1 MSTAIKL
8 ILTSLISMFFLQNLH
23 AQSANIDLQGHRGS
37 RGLMPENT
45 IEAMLE
51 AIRLGVTTLEMDVVI
66 TKDKQVVLS
75 HEPFMNL
82 EIATL
87 PIGVNNN
94 VNAKA
99 FNIFQMTFEEVK
111 TWDVGS
117 KFNPRFPDQ
126 KKMKVHKPLLK
137 ELIEAVESYTKAN
150 KLPQVAYNIETKM
163 SPDTDEL
170 FHPGPV
176 EFVDLLSKVIID
188 AGIANR
194 TTIQSFDPR
203 SLIELHKRK
212 APFQLSYL
220 IEATQK
226 TTASEVIATLGFK
239 PDIISPYYSMV
250 DTSLVQ
256 DFHHQQIKVIVW
268 TVNKEEDIKKMGAL
282 GVDGIISDY
291 PNRFVVLKHE

>member
-8 ILTSLISMFFLQNLH
+8 ILTSLISMIFLPNLH
-23 AQSANIDLQGHRGS
+23 AQSAKIDLQGHRGS
-37 RGLMPENT
+37 RGLMPENS

-51 AIRLGVTTLEMDVVI
+51 AIRWGVTTLEMDVVI

-75 HEPFMNL
+75 HEPFMNI

-87 PIGVNNN
+87 PVGVNNN
-94 VNAKA
+94 ENSKA
-99 FNIFQMTFEEVK
+99 FNIFQMTYEEVK

-126 KKMKVHKPLLK
+126 RKMKVHKPLLK

-212 APFQLSYL
+212 TPFQLSYL
-220 IEATQK
+220 IEATSK
-226 TTASEVIATLGFK
+226 TTSAQVLARLGFK
-239 PDIISPYYSMV
+239 PDIISPEYSMV
-250 DTSLVQ
+250 DASFVQ
-256 DFHHQQIKVIVW
+256 DFHQQKMKIIVW
-268 TVNKEEDIKKMGAL
+268 TVNQEADIKKMAAL

-291 PNRFVVLKHE
+291 PNRFAVLKQ

>member
-1 MSTAIKL
+1 MSTDIKL

-23 AQSANIDLQGHRGS
+23 AQSAKIDLQGHRGS

-51 AIRLGVTTLEMDVVI
+51 AIRWGVTTLEMDVVI
-66 TKDKQVVLS
+66 TKEKQVVLS

-87 PIGVNNN
+87 PEGVYKSGNS
-94 VNAKA
+94 KA
-99 FNIFQMTFEEVK
+99 FNIFQMTYEEVK

-126 KKMKVHKPLLK
+126 RKMKVHKPLLK

-150 KLPQVAYNIETKM
+150 NLPQVAYNIETKM

-203 SLIELHKRK
+203 SLIELHKRE

-220 IEATQK
+220 IEATPK
-226 TTASEVIATLGFK
+226 TTAAQVLASLGFK
-239 PDIISPYYSMV
+239 PDIISPDYSMV
-250 DTSLVQ
+250 DASFVQ
-256 DFHHQQIKVIVW
+256 DFHQQKMKIIVW
-268 TVNKEEDIKKMGAL
+268 TVNQEADIKKMAAL
-282 GVDGIISDY
+282 WVDGIISDY
-291 PNRFVVLKHE
+291 PNRFAVLKQ

>member
-1 MSTAIKL
+1 
-8 ILTSLISMFFLQNLH
+8 
-23 AQSANIDLQGHRGS
+23 
-37 RGLMPENT
+37 
-45 IEAMLE
+45 
-51 AIRLGVTTLEMDVVI
+51 MDVVI

-87 PIGVNNN
+87 PEGVNNIGN
-94 VNAKA
+94 SKA
-99 FNIFQMTFEEVK
+99 FNIFQMTYEEVK

-126 KKMKVHKPLLK
+126 RKMKVHKPLLK

-220 IEATQK
+220 IEATPK
-226 TTASEVIATLGFK
+226 TTAAQVLASLAFK
-239 PDIISPYYSMV
+239 PDIISPDYSMV
-250 DTSLVQ
+250 DASFVQ
-256 DFHHQQIKVIVW
+256 DFHQQKMKIIVW
-268 TVNKEEDIKKMGAL
+268 TVNQVADIKKMAAL
-282 GVDGIISDY
+282 GVDGIITDY
-291 PNRFVVLKHE
+291 PNRFAVLKQ

>member
-23 AQSANIDLQGHRGS
+23 AQSAKIDLQGHRGS

-51 AIRLGVTTLEMDVVI
+51 AIKWGVTTLEMDVVI

-82 EIATL
+82 EIASL
-87 PIGVNNN
+87 PEGVNNMGN
-94 VNAKA
+94 SKA
-99 FNIFQMTFEEVK
+99 FNIFQMTYEEVK

-126 KKMKVHKPLLK
+126 KKMRVYKPLLK
-137 ELIEAVESYTKAN
+137 DLIAAVETYIKDN
-150 KLPQVAYNIETKM
+150 NLPQVSYNIETKM

-176 EFVDLLSKVIID
+176 EFVDLLSKVILES
-188 AGIANR
+188 GIANR

-220 IEATQK
+220 IEATPK
-226 TTASEVIATLGFK
+226 TTAAEVVAKLGFK
-239 PDIISPYYSMV
+239 PDMISPAYSMV
-250 DTSLVQ
+250 DALFVQ
-256 DFHHQQIKVIVW
+256 DFHEQQMKIIVW
-268 TVNKEEDIKKMGAL
+268 TVNQEADIKKMAAL

-291 PNRFVVLKHE
+291 PNRFAVLKQQ

>member
-8 ILTSLISMFFLQNLH
+8 ILTTLISMFFLQNLH
-23 AQSANIDLQGHRGS
+23 AQSAKIDLQGHRGS

-51 AIRLGVTTLEMDVVI
+51 AIRWGVTTLEMDVVI

-87 PIGVNNN
+87 PVGVNNN
-94 VNAKA
+94 GNSKA
-99 FNIFQMTFEEVK
+99 FNIFQMTYEEVK

-126 KKMKVHKPLLK
+126 RKMKVYKPLLK

-150 KLPQVAYNIETKM
+150 NLPQVAYNIETKM

-220 IEATQK
+220 IEATPK
-226 TTASEVIATLGFK
+226 TTAAQVLASFGFK
-239 PDIISPYYSMV
+239 PDIISPDYSIV
-250 DTSLVQ
+250 DASFVQ
-256 DFHHQQIKVIVW
+256 DFHQQKMKIIVW
-268 TVNKEEDIKKMGAL
+268 TVNQVADIKKMAAL

-291 PNRFVVLKHE
+291 PNRFAVLKQ

>member
-8 ILTSLISMFFLQNLH
+8 ILTSLFSMFFLQNLH
-23 AQSANIDLQGHRGS
+23 AQSAKIDLQGHRGS

-51 AIRLGVTTLEMDVVI
+51 AIKWGVTTLEMDVVI
-66 TKDKQVVLS
+66 TKDKKVVLS
-75 HEPFMNL
+75 HEPYMNL
-82 EIATL
+82 EIAT
-87 PIGVNNN
+87 PPEGIINKANS
-94 VNAKA
+94 KA
-99 FNIFQMTFEEVK
+99 FNIYQMTYDEVK

-137 ELIEAVESYTKAN
+137 DLIAAIETYINDN

-163 SPDTDEL
+163 SPETDDL
-170 FHPGPV
+170 FHPGSV
-176 EFVDLLSKVIID
+176 EFVDLLSKVIFD

-194 TTIQSFDPR
+194 TTIQSFDSR
-203 SLIELHKRK
+203 SLIELHKRN

-226 TTASEVIATLGFK
+226 ISASEVIASLGFK
-239 PDIISPYYSMV
+239 PDVISPAFSMV
-250 DTSLVQ
+250 DASFVQ
-256 DFHHQQIKVIVW
+256 DFHQQKMKIIVW
-268 TVNKEEDIKKMGAL
+268 TVNQEADIIKMAAL

-291 PNRFVVLKHE
+291 PNRFAVLKQ

>member
-1 MSTAIKL
+1 
-8 ILTSLISMFFLQNLH
+8 
-23 AQSANIDLQGHRGS
+23 
-37 RGLMPENT
+37 MPENT

-51 AIRLGVTTLEMDVVI
+51 AIRWGVTTLEMDVVI

-87 PIGVNNN
+87 PEGVNNSGN
-94 VNAKA
+94 SKA
-99 FNIFQMTFEEVK
+99 FNIFQMTYEEVK

-126 KKMKVHKPLLK
+126 RKMKVHKPLLK

-194 TTIQSFDPR
+194 TTI
-203 SLIELHKRK
+203 
-212 APFQLSYL
+212 
-220 IEATQK
+220 
-226 TTASEVIATLGFK
+226 
-239 PDIISPYYSMV
+239 
-250 DTSLVQ
+250 
-256 DFHHQQIKVIVW
+256 
-268 TVNKEEDIKKMGAL
+268 
-282 GVDGIISDY
+282 
-291 PNRFVVLKHE
+291 

>member
-1 MSTAIKL
+1 MSIATKL
-8 ILTSLISMFFLQNLH
+8 VITSSFFMIFIQNLT
-23 AQSANIDLQGHRGS
+23 AQSGTIDLQGHRGS

-51 AIRLGVTTLEMDVVI
+51 AIKWGVTTLEMDVVI

-75 HEPFMNL
+75 HEPYMNL
-82 EIATL
+82 EITS
-87 PIGVNNN
+87 PPEGIINKGNS
-94 VNAKA
+94 KA
-99 FNIFQMTFEEVK
+99 FNIYQMNYDEVK

-126 KKMKVHKPLLK
+126 RKMKVYKPLLK
-137 ELIEAVESYTKAN
+137 DLIATIETYIKVN

-163 SPDTDEL
+163 SPETDRF
-170 FHPGPV
+170 FHPDPK
-176 EFVDLLSKVIID
+176 EFVDLLSKVVID

-203 SLIELHKRK
+203 SLIELHKRN

-226 TTASEVIATLGFK
+226 ISASEVVASLGFK
-239 PDIISPYYSMV
+239 PDVISPDFSMV
-250 DTSLVQ
+250 DASFVQ
-256 DFHHQQIKVIVW
+256 DFHQQKMKIIVW
-268 TVNKEEDIKKMGAL
+268 TVNQEADIIKMAAL

-291 PNRFVVLKHE
+291 PNRFAVLIQ

>member
-23 AQSANIDLQGHRGS
+23 AQSAKIDLQGHRGS

-51 AIRLGVTTLEMDVVI
+51 AIRWGVTTLEMDVVI

-87 PIGVNNN
+87 PVGVI
-94 VNAKA
+94 NAENSKA
-99 FNIFQMTFEEVK
+99 FNIFQMTYEEVK

-126 KKMKVHKPLLK
+126 RKMKVHKPLLK
-137 ELIEAVESYTKAN
+137 ELIEALESYTKAN

-163 SPDTDEL
+163 SLDTDEL

-176 EFVDLLSKVIID
+176 EFVDLLSNVIID

-220 IEATQK
+220 IEATPK
-226 TTASEVIATLGFK
+226 TTAAQVVAKLGFK
-239 PDIISPYYSMV
+239 PDMISPAYSMV
-250 DTSLVQ
+250 DASFVQ
-256 DFHHQQIKVIVW
+256 DFHEQQMKIIVW
-268 TVNKEEDIKKMGAL
+268 TVNQEADIKKMAAL

-291 PNRFVVLKHE
+291 PNRFAVLKQ

>member
-1 MSTAIKL
+1 
-8 ILTSLISMFFLQNLH
+8 
-23 AQSANIDLQGHRGS
+23 
-37 RGLMPENT
+37 
-45 IEAMLE
+45 
-51 AIRLGVTTLEMDVVI
+51 
-66 TKDKQVVLS
+66 
-75 HEPFMNL
+75 
-82 EIATL
+82 
-87 PIGVNNN
+87 
-94 VNAKA
+94 
-99 FNIFQMTFEEVK
+99 VK

-126 KKMKVHKPLLK
+126 RKMKVHKPLLK
-137 ELIEAVESYTKAN
+137 ELIEAIESYTKVN
-150 KLPQVAYNIETKM
+150 NLPQVAYNIETKM

-176 EFVDLLSKVIID
+176 EFVDLLSKVVID

-226 TTASEVIATLGFK
+226 ITAAQVITNLGFK
-239 PDIISPYYSMV
+239 PDVISPDY
-250 DTSLVQ
+250 SLVDASFVH
-256 DFHHQQIKVIVW
+256 DFHQQKMKIIVW
-268 TVNKEEDIKKMGAL
+268 TVNQEVDIKKMAAL

-291 PNRFVVLKHE
+291 PNRFAVLKQY

>member
-1 MSTAIKL
+1 
-8 ILTSLISMFFLQNLH
+8 MFFFQNLH
-23 AQSANIDLQGHRGS
+23 AQSAKIDLQGHRGS

-51 AIRLGVTTLEMDVVI
+51 AISWGVTTLEIDVVI

-87 PIGVNNN
+87 PVGVNNISN
-94 VNAKA
+94 SKA
-99 FNIFQMTFEEVK
+99 FNIFQMTYDEVK
-111 TWDVGS
+111 NWDVGS

-126 KKMKVHKPLLK
+126 RKMKVHKPLLK
-137 ELIEAVESYTKAN
+137 DLIEAVESYTKAN
-150 KLPQVAYNIETKM
+150 NLPQIAYNIETKM
-163 SPDTDEL
+163 SPDTDDL
-170 FHPGPV
+170 FHPGPL

-203 SLIELHKRK
+203 SLIELHKRN
-212 APFQLSYL
+212 APFQLSFL
-220 IEATQK
+220 IESTPK
-226 TTASEVIATLGFK
+226 ITAAEVFATLGFK
-239 PDIISPYYSMV
+239 PNVISPDYSMV
-250 DTSLVQ
+250 DALFVK
-256 DFHHQQIKVIVW
+256 DFHNQQMKIIVW
-268 TVNKEEDIKKMGAL
+268 TVNKEEDIKKMALL

-291 PNRFVVLKHE
+291 PNRFAVLKQ

>member
-23 AQSANIDLQGHRGS
+23 AQSAKIDLQGHRGS

-51 AIRLGVTTLEMDVVI
+51 AIRWGVTTLEMDVVI

-82 EIATL
+82 EIATF
-87 PIGVNNN
+87 PVGVNNIGN
-94 VNAKA
+94 SKA
-99 FNIFQMTFEEVK
+99 FNIFQMTYEEVK

-117 KFNPRFPDQ
+117 KFNPRFPYQ
-126 KKMKVHKPLLK
+126 RKMKVHKPLLK
-137 ELIEAVESYTKAN
+137 DLIEAVESYTKAN
-150 KLPQVAYNIETKM
+150 NLPQVAYNIETKL
-163 SPDTDEL
+163 SPDTDDL

-188 AGIANR
+188 AGTASR

-203 SLIELHKRK
+203 SLIELHRRK

-220 IEATQK
+220 IESTPRI
-226 TTASEVIATLGFK
+226 TAAEVVASLGFK
-239 PDIISPYYSMV
+239 PDVISPDYSMV
-250 DTSLVQ
+250 DASFVK
-256 DFHHQQIKVIVW
+256 DFHNQQMKIIVW
-268 TVNKEEDIKKMGAL
+268 TVNKEEDIKKMALL

-291 PNRFVVLKHE
+291 PNRFAVLKQ

>member
-8 ILTSLISMFFLQNLH
+8 ILTSLFSMFFLQNLH
-23 AQSANIDLQGHRGS
+23 AQSLKIDLQGHRGS

-51 AIRLGVTTLEMDVVI
+51 AINRGVTTLEVDVVI

-87 PIGVNNN
+87 PEGISNNGN
-94 VNAKA
+94 PKS
-99 FNIFQMTFEEVK
+99 FNIFQMTYVEVK
-111 TWDVGS
+111 NWDVGS

-126 KKMKVHKPLLK
+126 RKMKVHKPLLK
-137 ELIEAVESYTKAN
+137 DLIDAVESYTKAN
-150 KLPQVAYNIETKM
+150 NLPQVAYNIETKI

-176 EFVDLLSKVIID
+176 EFVDLLSKVIND

-220 IEATQK
+220 IEATSK
-226 TTASEVIATLGFK
+226 TTAAEVVATLGFK
-239 PDIISPYYSMV
+239 PDVISPDYSMV
-250 DTSLVQ
+250 DASFVE
-256 DFHHQQIKVIVW
+256 DFHNQQMKIIVW
-268 TVNKEEDIKKMGAL
+268 TVNKEEDIKKMALL

-291 PNRFVVLKHE
+291 PNRFAVLKQ

>member
-23 AQSANIDLQGHRGS
+23 AQSSNIDLQGHRGS

-99 FNIFQMTFEEVK
+99 FNIFQMK
-111 TWDVGS
+111 I
-117 KFNPRFPDQ
+117 
-126 KKMKVHKPLLK
+126 LK
-137 ELIEAVESYTKAN
+137 
-150 KLPQVAYNIETKM
+150 
-163 SPDTDEL
+163 
-170 FHPGPV
+170 
-176 EFVDLLSKVIID
+176 
-188 AGIANR
+188 
-194 TTIQSFDPR
+194 
-203 SLIELHKRK
+203 
-212 APFQLSYL
+212 
-220 IEATQK
+220 
-226 TTASEVIATLGFK
+226 
-239 PDIISPYYSMV
+239 
-250 DTSLVQ
+250 
-256 DFHHQQIKVIVW
+256 
-268 TVNKEEDIKKMGAL
+268 
-282 GVDGIISDY
+282 
-291 PNRFVVLKHE
+291 

>member
-8 ILTSLISMFFLQNLH
+8 ILTSLISMIFLPNLH
-23 AQSANIDLQGHRGS
+23 AQSAKIDLQGHRGS
-37 RGLMPENT
+37 RGLMPENS

-51 AIRLGVTTLEMDVVI
+51 AIRWGVTTLEMDVVI

-75 HEPFMNL
+75 HEPFMNI

-87 PIGVNNN
+87 PVGVNNN
-94 VNAKA
+94 ENSKA
-99 FNIFQMTFEEVK
+99 FNIFQMTYEEVK

-126 KKMKVHKPLLK
+126 RKMKVHKPLLK

-220 IEATQK
+220 IEATSK
-226 TTASEVIATLGFK
+226 TTSAQVLARLGFK
-239 PDIISPYYSMV
+239 PDIISPEYSMV
-250 DTSLVQ
+250 DASFVQ
-256 DFHHQQIKVIVW
+256 DFHQQKMKIIVW
-268 TVNKEEDIKKMGAL
+268 TVNQEADIKKMAAL

-291 PNRFVVLKHE
+291 PNRFAVLKQ

>member
-23 AQSANIDLQGHRGS
+23 AQSAKIDLQGHRGS

-51 AIRLGVTTLEMDVVI
+51 AIRWGVTTLEMDVVI

-87 PIGVNNN
+87 PVGVI
-94 VNAKA
+94 NAENSKA
-99 FNIFQMTFEEVK
+99 FNIFQMTYEEVK

-126 KKMKVHKPLLK
+126 RKMKVHKPLLK
-137 ELIEAVESYTKAN
+137 ELIEAIESYTKAN

-163 SPDTDEL
+163 SLDTDEL

-220 IEATQK
+220 IEATPK
-226 TTASEVIATLGFK
+226 TTAAQVVAKLGFK
-239 PDIISPYYSMV
+239 PDMISPAYSMV
-250 DTSLVQ
+250 DASFVQ
-256 DFHHQQIKVIVW
+256 DFHEQQMKIIVW
-268 TVNKEEDIKKMGAL
+268 TVNQEADIKKMAAL

-291 PNRFVVLKHE
+291 PNRFAVLKQ

>member
-1 MSTAIKL
+1 MSTDIKL

-23 AQSANIDLQGHRGS
+23 AQSAKIDLQGHRGS

-51 AIRLGVTTLEMDVVI
+51 AIRWGVTTLEMDVVI
-66 TKDKQVVLS
+66 TKEKQVVLS

-87 PIGVNNN
+87 PEGVYKSGNS
-94 VNAKA
+94 KA
-99 FNIFQMTFEEVK
+99 FNIFQMTYEEVK

-126 KKMKVHKPLLK
+126 RKMKVHKPLLK

-150 KLPQVAYNIETKM
+150 NLPQVAYNIETKM

-203 SLIELHKRK
+203 SLIELHKRE

-220 IEATQK
+220 IEATPK
-226 TTASEVIATLGFK
+226 TTAAQVLASLGFK
-239 PDIISPYYSMV
+239 PDIISPDYSMV
-250 DTSLVQ
+250 DASFVQ
-256 DFHHQQIKVIVW
+256 DFHQQKMKIIVW
-268 TVNKEEDIKKMGAL
+268 TVNQEADIKKMAAL

-291 PNRFVVLKHE
+291 PNRFAVLKQQ

>member
-8 ILTSLISMFFLQNLH
+8 ILTILISMFFLQNLH
-23 AQSANIDLQGHRGS
+23 AQSAKIDLQGHRGS

-51 AIRLGVTTLEMDVVI
+51 AIRWGVTTLEMDVVI

-87 PIGVNNN
+87 PVGVI
-94 VNAKA
+94 NAENSKA
-99 FNIFQMTFEEVK
+99 FNIFQMTYEEVK

-126 KKMKVHKPLLK
+126 RKMKVHKPLLK
-137 ELIEAVESYTKAN
+137 ELIEAIESYTKAN

-163 SPDTDEL
+163 SLDTDEL

-220 IEATQK
+220 IEATPK
-226 TTASEVIATLGFK
+226 TTAAQVVAKLGFK
-239 PDIISPYYSMV
+239 PDMISPAYSMV
-250 DTSLVQ
+250 DASFVQ
-256 DFHHQQIKVIVW
+256 DFHEQQMKIIVW
-268 TVNKEEDIKKMGAL
+268 TVNQEADIKKMAAL

-291 PNRFVVLKHE
+291 PNRFAVLKQ